1 MAAANRDMRETIRD
15 ITLETWRKEDLKRT
29 VDEKLAAINLKKE
42 QDEKEKQA
50 ENDFI
55 VRRIIDQQLA
65 ATYHA
70 EILET
75 IQNVVPSIA
84 ESFGSIASEVLSS
97 AASMA
102 KTSSVVSIETPP
114 VGINTSDVNTS
125 DDGENLPSYDVGTP
139 SVPADMTAKIHQ
151 KEIIVDPQSSEI
163 LRNYGI
169 RVNVNEASQTSR
181 GGDSKRM
188 EELLLTLI
196 EEVRYN
202 NRLLEQQ
209 RQQVVGAVNNLEI
222 TVGQPITRA
231 IKQTAGPVQI
241 RK

>member
-15 ITLETWRKEDLKRT
+15 ITLATWREEDLKRIG
-29 VDEKLAAINLKKE
+29 DEKLEAINLKKA